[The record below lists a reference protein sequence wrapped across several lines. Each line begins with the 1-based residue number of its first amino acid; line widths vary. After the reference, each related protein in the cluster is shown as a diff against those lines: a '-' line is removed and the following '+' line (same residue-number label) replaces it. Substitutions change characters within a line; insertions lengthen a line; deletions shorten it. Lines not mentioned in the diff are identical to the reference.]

1 MQESMVSARTKL
13 ASGDGLILD
22 TEESIS
28 HAPVIGQVLFAYF
41 SSPDRSPSIFLAAKR
56 SVVWKVCRP
65 SPAARSTSFA
75 ESTCPATAI
84 AP

>member
-1 MQESMVSARTKL
+1 
-13 ASGDGLILD
+13 
-22 TEESIS
+22 
-28 HAPVIGQVLFAYF
+28 
-41 SSPDRSPSIFLAAKR
+41 
-56 SVVWKVCRP
+56 VWKVCRP